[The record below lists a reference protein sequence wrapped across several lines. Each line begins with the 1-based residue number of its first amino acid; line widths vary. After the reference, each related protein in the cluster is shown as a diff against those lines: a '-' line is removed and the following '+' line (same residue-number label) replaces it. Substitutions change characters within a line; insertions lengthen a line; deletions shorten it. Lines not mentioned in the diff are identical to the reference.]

1 MWTGADWRPI
11 LGTSVDSQ
19 VSPVPLTTREEQLLL
34 SQWMRVSDRELSVFN
49 PIHTWLGGKKDLP
62 QNGGPD
68 YQGSPR
74 PCLTHSSGQVA
85 LLPFLRLL
93 QRMTT

>member
-34 SQWMRVSDRELSVFN
+34 SQWM
-49 PIHTWLGGKKDLP
+49 H
-62 QNGGPD
+62 
-68 YQGSPR
+68 
-74 PCLTHSSGQVA
+74 QVMAWARA
-85 LLPFLRLL
+85 LLVPLC
-93 QRMTT
+93 TTVATEANDRPRAT